1 VLDHKVTTILFI
13 ILSFIVLVIGVEIGS
28 GQSLETYENSQPM
41 FKFQY
46 SSRWIPTILERSNG
60 VSFDLNPESSSNR
73 TDIFVKVFPI
83 YGSFHDYF
91 RQYISERVGIDYSTL
106 RTNETIVGGFPATMA
121 IWDTKDDTI
130 TLTKALSVFVARD
143 GTLYRIHYEIGPEVL
158 NDYLPQVNN
167 IIKSFV
173 ITR

>member
-1 VLDHKVTTILFI
+1 MM
-13 ILSFIVLVIGVEIGS
+13 LVIGVEIAS
-28 GQSLETYENSQPM
+28 GQSLETYENSQSG

-46 SSRWIPTILERSNG
+46 PSQWTPTMLERSNG
-60 VSFDLNPESSSNR
+60 LSFDLNPESSANR
-73 TDIFVKVFPI
+73 TDVVVKAFPI

-91 RQYISERVGIDYSTL
+91 RQYISDRAGIDYSTL
-106 RTNETIVGGFPATMA
+106 RTNETVVSGFPASMA

-143 GTLYRIHYEIGPEVL
+143 ETLYRIHYEIGPEVF
-158 NDYLPQVNN
+158 DYYLPQVNN

-173 ITR
+173 ITG